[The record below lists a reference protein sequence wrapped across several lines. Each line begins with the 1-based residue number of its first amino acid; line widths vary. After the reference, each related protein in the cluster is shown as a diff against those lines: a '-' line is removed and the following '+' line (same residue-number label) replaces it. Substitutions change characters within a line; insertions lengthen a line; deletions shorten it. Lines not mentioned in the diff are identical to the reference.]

1 MNLVIVESP
10 AKAKTINKYLG
21 DKYKVLAS
29 YGHIR
34 DLPSK
39 NGSVDP
45 DKDFKMEW
53 EVDSFSKKYLKEITD
68 AAKESSKIIL
78 ATDPDREGEAIAWHV
93 KEYLNEKKLLKD
105 KEIERVVFNEI
116 TKKAVIYGIENP
128 RQIEPL
134 LVDAYMA
141 RRALDYLVGFN
152 ISPILWTK
160 LPGSKSAGRVQSVA
174 LKLITER
181 EHEIE
186 SFKPEEFWTL
196 SVKFIDEKNQNITAS
211 ISQLE
216 NNKVEK
222 FSFRNK
228 EEIDKAISSINKKK
242 FTITDIS
249 SKIINRNP
257 SGPFT
262 TSTLQQTSSSR
273 LGFGAS
279 RTMQIAQKL
288 YQGIEIEGETIGLIT
303 YMRTDGTNLS
313 KDAVSSFRDYIK
325 KEIGNEYLPETALN
339 YSGKKAKNAQEA
351 HEAIRPTDII
361 RTPQS
366 VKKYLSTD
374 QNKLYDLIWSRALSS
389 QMESAKFDRNTIT
402 ISSDNNDTICK
413 ASGSVLKFD
422 GFLKIYK
429 NPGKDDDES
438 ILPAMSKGLVNIET
452 LVDEQHYTQPPPR
465 YSEASLVKKL
475 EELGIGRPSTYASI
489 ISTIANRGYAE
500 ILNKRF
506 FPTDRGKLISA
517 FLEKLFSKYVDYN
530 FTAGLEDQLDEIT
543 TGKES
548 WIKVLELFWKDF
560 NNNVSEVKEKRTR
573 EVLDLLNDSLGDL
586 VFDKDDNG
594 NIVRKCQLCS
604 SGTLSL
610 KNSFRGGAFIGC
622 SNYPDCKFT
631 RPLSKAKAAAQ
642 AQLAEPKFI
651 GKHLNGNDI
660 FLKNGRFGPY
670 LQYEKILEDIDEEKK
685 PKKKKKS
692 KKMKQDVNELL
703 KNVSIPKGL
712 ELENIDLDKAQF
724 LCSLPKSLGI
734 NPDNQKEITLNT
746 GRFGPYLKCENK
758 SARIE
763 NIEEIFSIGLNRAIT
778 LIAEAKP
785 GRMSS
790 SIIKDLG
797 EHPEDKKQVRV
808 MKGQYGPYIKYK
820 SLNATIPEEK
830 DPTELTMEEAL
841 ILIEKRKEYDK
852 TKKSKKRKSK

>member
-21 DKYKVLAS
+21 DDYKVLAS

-45 DKDFKMEW
+45 DQDFKMEW

-68 AAKESSKIIL
+68 AAKDSSKIIL

-93 KEYLNEKKLLKD
+93 KEYLGEKKLLKD

-116 TKKAVIYGIENP
+116 TKKAVIHGIENP

-196 SVKFIDEKNQNITAS
+196 SVKFADQKNQNITAS
-211 ISQLE
+211 ISQLD
-216 NNKVEK
+216 NTKIEK

-228 EEIDKAISSINKKK
+228 EEINKAISTINKKK
-242 FTITDIS
+242 FSITDIS
-249 SKIINRNP
+249 SKIVNRNP

-262 TSTLQQTSSSR
+262 TSTLQQTASSR

-313 KDAVSSFRDYIK
+313 KDAVSTFRDYIK
-325 KEIGNEYLPETALN
+325 KEIGNEYLPKEALN

-389 QMESAKFDRNTIT
+389 QMQSAQFDRNTIT
-402 ISSDNNDTICK
+402 ITSDNNDTICK
-413 ASGSVLKFD
+413 ASGSVIKFD
-422 GFLKIYK
+422 GFLKIYNNQAK
-429 NPGKDDDES
+429 SDDEN
-438 ILPAMSKGLVNIET
+438 ILPSMSKGPINIEA
-452 LVDEQHYTQPPPR
+452 LLDEQHYTQPPPR

-586 VFDKDDNG
+586 VFDKDDKG

-651 GKHLNGNDI
+651 GKHVNGNDI
-660 FLKNGRFGPY
+660 YLKNGRFGPY
-670 LQYEKILEDIDEEKK
+670 LQYEKIPGDITVEKI
-685 PKKKKKS
+685 PKKKKKT
-692 KKMKQDVNELL
+692 KKLKTDINELL

-712 ELENIDLDKAQF
+712 ELKNIDLEKAQF

-790 SIIKDLG
+790 SMIKDLG
-797 EHPEDKKQVRV
+797 EHPEDKKPVRI

-830 DPTELTMEEAL
+830 DPTEITMEEAL

-852 TKKSKKRKSK
+852 TKKKKKK